1 MNFQSFRRGIL
12 PETVYVKTNRLVS
25 VLYLGREGSLLPTCS
40 STYFFLRN
48 KERVKSSIRRIW
60 KVEYTPFPQ
69 RRNERRNKCI
79 SWDVFPAVAIVVDH
93 SLPILSDYAYSKKVK
108 SLTEMKKHLVLNM
121 VNSTHRKFLLPRSF
135 HFNVHNV
142 VRTFFS
148 FVQTNH
154 PWL

>member
-1 MNFQSFRRGIL
+1 M
-12 PETVYVKTNRLVS
+12 
-25 VLYLGREGSLLPTCS
+25 
-40 STYFFLRN
+40 
-48 KERVKSSIRRIW
+48 
-60 KVEYTPFPQ
+60 EYTPFPQ

-121 VNSTHRKFLLPRSF
+121 VNSTHRKFSFSF

-142 VRTFFS
+142 VRIFFS

-154 PWL
+154 P